1 MSDTGSI
8 DGGAHWWTL
17 CEAAAAIRSGD
28 FSSRDLVEHLLARI
42 EKHNPAL
49 HAYVQPLP
57 DQALEAAAQA
67 DREREAGIIRGPLH
81 GVPVAVKDLC
91 AMDGSI
97 TRVGSP
103 YRDFKPSKP
112 ATVVTRL
119 QNAGAVI
126 LGKLQ
131 LTEGAF
137 ASHHPEIVPPVSP
150 WHKDYW
156 TGVSS
161 SGSGVATAA
170 GLCFGSLGT
179 DTGGSI
185 RFPSQSCG
193 VTGLKPTWG
202 RVSRFGVFPLADTLD
217 HIGPMTR
224 SVEDAAAMLGVLAG
238 ADPDDPTAVGDRV
251 PNYLGSLERGVHG
264 LRVGFDAA
272 LCGDGVAEPVARAL
286 HDARDCLRDAGA
298 EIREIE
304 VPSGQRMAERWGL
317 LCAVEAAVAHE
328 ATYPERASEYGPGLS
343 ALLDA
348 GRAADASD
356 LTKAQIERR
365 EFAGRHSQLFHEV
378 DLYLSPSGYT
388 ETPTVADVAAML
400 GGGDVTSTVAF
411 TAPTDAS
418 GSPALCLPSGF
429 SQAGVPFGLQMI
441 GRHLGE
447 DLLLRAGAVYQ
458 ATTDWH
464 RRRPEGL

>member
-1 MSDTGSI
+1 MGDSGPGNRDF
-8 DGGAHWWTL
+8 HWWTL
-17 CEAAAAIRSGD
+17 CDAAAAIRAGEL
-28 FSSRDLVEHLLARI
+28 SSKELVEHLLARI
-42 EKHNPAL
+42 EAHDPTLRAYAQRLPA
-49 HAYVQPLP
+49 
-57 DQALEAAAQA
+57 QALEAADLA
-67 DREREAGIIRGPLH
+67 DREREAGIVRSALH
-81 GVPVAVKDLC
+81 GVPIAVKDLC
-91 AMDGSI
+91 AMEGSI
-97 TRVGSP
+97 TRAGSP
-103 YRDFKPSKP
+103 YRDFKPAKP
-112 ATVVTRL
+112 ATVVARL

-137 ASHHPEIVPPVSP
+137 ASHHPEIDPPVNP
-150 WHKDYW
+150 WHADYW

-185 RFPSQSCG
+185 RFPSHSCG

-202 RVSRFGVFPLADTLD
+202 RVSRFGVFPLAETLD

-238 ADPDDPTAVGDRV
+238 VDEDDPTTLGDGV
-251 PNYLGSLERGVHG
+251 PNYLASLERGVRG
-264 LRVGFDAA
+264 IRIGFDAA
-272 LCGDGVAEPVARAL
+272 LCSEGVADPVARAL
-286 HDARDCLRDAGA
+286 LEARDLLRDAGA

-304 VPSGQRMAERWGL
+304 VPSGHQMAERWGL
-317 LCAVEAAVAHE
+317 LCAVETAVAHE
-328 ATYPERASEYGPGLS
+328 VTYPERASEYGPGLS
-343 ALLDA
+343 ALIDV
-348 GRAADASD
+348 GRAADALD

-365 EFAGRHSQLFHEV
+365 EFAGRHALLFGEI
-378 DLYLSPSGYT
+378 DLYLSPSSYA
-388 ETPTVADVAAML
+388 ETPTNAAVLASLAGSDVS
-400 GGGDVTSTVAF
+400 STVAF

-429 SQAGVPFGLQMI
+429 SNDGVPFGFQLI

-447 DLLLRAGAVYQ
+447 ALLLRAGFAYQ
-458 ATTDWH
+458 AQSDWH
-464 RRRPEGL
+464 RRRPTAF